1 MCVGIV
7 FRAEPT
13 FPMLYHVFPLS
24 WAATIPLVG
33 IGFLVI

>member
-13 FPMLYHVFPLS
+13 FPMLYHAFPLL
-24 WAATIPLVG
+24 WGATILLVG
-33 IGFLVI
+33 ISFLVI